1 MERHFLRAEAAKV
14 GFLLACRRMPM
25 TIPQITLVALIGLCG
40 GLLGGLLG
48 LGGSVFIIPALTLA
62 LGTNQH
68 LYQASALIVNVF
80 VAMAATARH
89 RGRGTI
95 RADIVPAMVASST
108 TAAILGVLVSNMLEP
123 RPLAA
128 VFGLFLCYAAVAEL
142 VSLYRRTTDGEPPPI
157 GPQRWRLGLAIGFA
171 GGFASGLLG
180 IGGGAVMVPLLRKF
194 AKLPVRQAVASSATA
209 MVFACCIGAVSK
221 NLSVSE
227 LTDASGA
234 PLTLAAS
241 LTLAALLSPTA
252 TLGGHFGASLVY
264 RLPTRVIRF
273 VLSGLLAFA
282 GVRMLLTGGPHL
294 LDALQRLM

>member
-1 MERHFLRAEAAKV
+1 M
-14 GFLLACRRMPM
+14 FLLACDAMSL
-25 TIPQITLVALIGLCG
+25 TVPQIILVAIIGLCG

-80 VAMAATARH
+80 VALAATARH

-95 RADIVPAMVASST
+95 RPDLVPALVASST
-108 TAAILGVLVSNMLEP
+108 AAAILGVLVSNLLEP

-128 VFGLFLCYAAVAEL
+128 VFGVFLCYAAIAEV
-142 VSLYRRTTDGEPPPI
+142 VSLFRRTSDAEPPAI
-157 GPQRWRLGLAIGFA
+157 GQQQWRLGLLIGFA

-194 AKLPVRQAVASSATA
+194 GNLPVRQAVASSATA

-221 NLSVSE
+221 NLTVST

-241 LTLAALLSPTA
+241 LSLAALLAPTA
-252 TLGGHFGASLVY
+252 TVGGHYGASLVY
-264 RLPTRVIRF
+264 RLPTRVIRM

-294 LDALQRLM
+294 VDAIRRWM